1 MNEITRDCLGLTEF
15 HRIRK
20 TWLKEP
26 EKKSYRKQGGNN
38 QRSERNQR
46 IQGKLLVKS
55 ESSRGICFQQ
65 RATEGHFNL
74 RFHTLYWTLS
84 GQSFLSEILRLH
96 KPVRMLLKK
105 RCGNVLTYNSSASD
119 FSAWPI
125 GINTAAFPAPM
136 CVWITHFASLN
147 TKSFRKRARRKT
159 ITGQHIKMGKVATM
173 WSHAS

>member
-1 MNEITRDCLGLTEF
+1 MRVWLDVTEF
-15 HRIRK
+15 HRVRK
-20 TWLKEP
+20 TWYKEP
-26 EKKSYRKQGGNN
+26 ANNSYRKQGGNN

-65 RATEGHFNL
+65 RAAEGDFDL
-74 RFHTLYWTLS
+74 RFHTLYWILS

-96 KPVRMLLKK
+96 KSVRTLLKK
-105 RCGNVLTYNSSASD
+105 QCENVFDVTKTYNSSASD
-119 FSAWPI
+119 FSAWSI

-147 TKSFRKRARRKT
+147 TKSFRKRSRRKT